1 MPNQDEAS
9 DFDCT
14 NFRDFD
20 TLFSTPFDTYASF
33 NSRAENDDDRG
44 LDAQDLQARGN
55 KEADNPVGDFGGSG
69 SERYPRRIRN
79 PLERFHEQEYSKC
92 VKDYCYKVSSIPTTD
107 NQATRCEDGDEWQ
120 VAMETEMKALKD
132 NNVFSIVPLPKDKK
146 VVGSRW
152 VYSVKEKPDG
162 SKLHKARFVAKGFSQ
177 VEGSDYSDT
186 YSPTVKMTTVRILI
200 QVAAENQMSVHQ
212 LDVKTAYLN
221 APIDCEVY
229 IRQPQDGNFI
239 SLFTG

>member
-1 MPNQDEAS
+1 MLKMKEMTTQDLY
-9 DFDCT
+9 T
-14 NFRDFD
+14 FRDFD

-33 NSRAENDDDRG
+33 NSRAVNDDDDRLG
-44 LDAQDLQARGN
+44 R
-55 KEADNPVGDFGGSG
+55 EATGTVECEEVANPVAEYGGSG

-79 PLERFHEQEYSKC
+79 PPERFHEKDYSKY
-92 VKDYCYKVSSIPTTD
+92 VKDFCYKVSSIPTTY
-107 NQATRCEDGDEWQ
+107 NQATRSIDGDEWQ
-120 VAMETEMKALKD
+120 TAMETEMKALKD
-132 NNVFSIVPLPKDKK
+132 NDVFSVVPLPKDKK

-152 VYSVKEKPDG
+152 VFSVKEKPDG

-186 YSPTVKMTTVRILI
+186 YAPTVKMTTVRMLM
-200 QVAAENQMSVHQ
+200 QFAAENQMSVHQ

-229 IRQPQDGNFI
+229 IRQPQGFTEEGDDG
-239 SLFTG
+239 